1 MTETNHSD
9 QFNKLMTTISKWEEN
24 DYDNL
29 KIKVVDKYRIM
40 SLFIP
45 REHLS
50 VVQNARKNNSSLKKD
65 NMTYLLGEAL
75 VKLFISVCKM
85 NTNPLQ
91 EHETRTIVSSG
102 AFRRLIGGTLEEME
116 ELYDE
121 VENLKSK
128 NLRGYIK
135 EEEHMKEVD
144 EFIDVGKKLLEENK
158 KLRNKLDEQEKYYKD
173 KLKSRSKRYTD
184 TEQLLKKQL
193 DILEGC
199 GVDEPANEVAEQD
212 SESCEVVYY

>member
-9 QFNKLMTTISKWEEN
+9 EFNKLMTNVSKWEEKDYN
-24 DYDNL
+24 DL

-50 VVQNARKNNSSLKKD
+50 VVKNARKNNSSLKKD

-91 EHETRTIVSSG
+91 EHERRSIVSAG
-102 AFRRLIGGTLEEME
+102 AFRRLIEGTLEEME

-135 EEEHMKEVD
+135 EEEHMKQVD
-144 EFIDVGKKLLEENK
+144 ECIVMGQKLLEENK
-158 KLRNKLDEQEKYYKD
+158 KLKNKLEEQEKYYKD
-173 KLKSRSKRYTD
+173 KLKARSKRYND
-184 TEQLLKKQL
+184 TQQYYNKQL
-193 DILEGC
+193 DKLEGC
-199 GVDEPANEVAEQD
+199 DVDEPEPEEEQQ
-212 SESCEVVYY
+212 VVYY